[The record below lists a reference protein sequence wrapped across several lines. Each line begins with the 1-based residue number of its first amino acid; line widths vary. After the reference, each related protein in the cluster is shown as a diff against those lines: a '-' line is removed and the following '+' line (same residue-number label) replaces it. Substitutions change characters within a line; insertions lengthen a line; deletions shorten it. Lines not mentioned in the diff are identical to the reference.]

1 MSNHS
6 SSPTTP
12 PLMNGTII
20 NDVNA
25 NAMAPQS
32 KPLQSTPPIHQS
44 DLGMSRKLPR
54 RFSLQLL
61 KNPQHS
67 QQHQSEIPE
76 SLKFFAKTCL
86 FDINSGTNRT
96 FMNDERNNAL
106 LTMAAAVASS
116 ARTKSNPTSPIKSI
130 SGYMSENRCVT
141 MNTDEDQNSCSMQTQ
156 IVITNSSTNNEQTS
170 SQQSLT
176 NNGQQQQLVR
186 SKSLDDLN
194 SLIFPYNGSQ
204 CQSATIIPDIETNCT
219 TIGGGGGG
227 GGGNNLMAYP
237 MMGLPTH
244 YSSFNRIDH
253 TYQNITSENTTGLTP
268 PFFPWSSSSGP
279 PSHCHVADNQNLL
292 PPDLP
297 FVGVNNSM
305 KGMSI
310 SSHEI
315 NNTGN
320 NQQLQTSSLTN
331 SNASTNVSLCDIDNV
346 MKRISSLR
354 V

>member
-1 MSNHS
+1 
-6 SSPTTP
+6 
-12 PLMNGTII
+12 
-20 NDVNA
+20 
-25 NAMAPQS
+25 
-32 KPLQSTPPIHQS
+32 
-44 DLGMSRKLPR
+44 
-54 RFSLQLL
+54 
-61 KNPQHS
+61 
-67 QQHQSEIPE
+67 
-76 SLKFFAKTCL
+76 
-86 FDINSGTNRT
+86 
-96 FMNDERNNAL
+96 MNDERNNAL

-219 TIGGGGGG
+219 TIGGG